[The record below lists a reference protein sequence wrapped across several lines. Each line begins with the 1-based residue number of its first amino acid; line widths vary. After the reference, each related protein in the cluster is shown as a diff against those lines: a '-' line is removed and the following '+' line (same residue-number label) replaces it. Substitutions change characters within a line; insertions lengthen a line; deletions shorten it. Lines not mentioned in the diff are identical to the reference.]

1 MEERAIFHK
10 LGDLM
15 AMSIFR
21 IIRSEKGQSLIEL
34 SLIAPLMVVLAYG
47 AVEVGSVISTY
58 LTLTH
63 TTREAANLASRG
75 TPVDVAGP
83 DNDVLDTII
92 TAAAPTITTTNQAQW
107 RIIYSKV
114 IQDPGTPCPPEPCKY
129 IVENPGGQI
138 IRGTLNK
145 QSKLGLPNGTQIP
158 QSALPGIQNVKANQT
173 FHVFEV
179 FYDYAPNIITFIGKG
194 INTDFYDRTIFTN
207 VSGNS

>member
-1 MEERAIFHK
+1 MEERAVFDK
-10 LGDLM
+10 LGGLI
-15 AMSIFR
+15 ARSIFR

>member
-138 IRGTLNK
+138 SRGTLNK

>member
-1 MEERAIFHK
+1 MEERAIF

-92 TAAAPTITTTNQAQW
+92 TAAAPTITMANQAQW

-194 INTDFYDRTIFTN
+194 INTDLYDRTIFTN

>member
-92 TAAAPTITTTNQAQW
+92 TSAAPTITMTNQAQW

-194 INTDFYDRTIFTN
+194 INTDLYDRTIFTN

>member
-1 MEERAIFHK
+1 
-10 LGDLM
+10 M
-15 AMSIFR
+15 AASIFR
-21 IIRSEKGQSLIEL
+21 IIRSQKGQSLIEL

-92 TAAAPTITTTNQAQW
+92 TSAAPTITMTNQAQW

-114 IQDPGTPCPPEPCKY
+114 IQDPATPCPPEPCKY

-138 IRGTLNK
+138 TRGTLNK

-158 QSALPGIQNVKANQT
+158 QSVLPGIQNVKAGQT

-207 VSGNS
+207 VSS